1 MASPWGPR
9 CRSVWGCGI
18 LGARPAWDSGGT
30 SDSTLNSNLAVA
42 PILPAGRTR
51 DPATRA
57 ARRPP
62 SEPSMPDVAVLN
74 REDLAMFINAACAC
88 TGQSEFYGADREQR
102 ISLDFLHAYVAHNYR
117 GLYALCLVAGIN
129 HFNQGLVV
137 ERLLALGA
145 PKDPSVRARENALL
159 TNALRRLPPQRVY
172 RLFGRLRR
180 ARVNNRR
187 TRALLTAWL
196 AQRDLAFDAVKY
208 RGLLRSSARHTH
220 ARLVPE
226 VHGFLFD
233 GPHSRTS
240 WDAPLLDAFRRAK
253 YDQRAIYE
261 LPFTVAEGLAVA
273 KGIPRKR
280 FLERIA
286 PQMTKAERERTLA
299 RVEREGLTADVDLAR
314 WPLTRACLR
323 VLSLP
328 IAERERFRDPLRAS
342 ARRALAGRPTLPA
355 RVRVVLDSSHSARGG
370 AQKRNRP
377 LAVALG
383 IALLVEEGC
392 ADGRCWWSHAQ
403 APADALT
410 VRPVGQTRLADGL
423 LDALEDAP
431 DLVIVVSDG
440 FENDPPGACGEV
452 VRLFREH
459 VDPEGRT
466 AIVHLDP
473 VFDATAYMPRALG
486 PSVPTVGIRDA
497 EELPLKLAFARFT
510 HGDVPLAEL
519 EAWLL
524 ERSASELPPEPSEPD
539 ADEEAP

>member
-1 MASPWGPR
+1 
-9 CRSVWGCGI
+9 
-18 LGARPAWDSGGT
+18 
-30 SDSTLNSNLAVA
+30 
-42 PILPAGRTR
+42 
-51 DPATRA
+51 
-57 ARRPP
+57 
-62 SEPSMPDVAVLN
+62 MPDVAVLN

-129 HFNQGLVV
+129 HFNQALVV

-145 PKDPSVRARENALL
+145 PRDPSLRARENALL

-187 TRALLTAWL
+187 TRALLTRWL
-196 AQRDLAFDAVKY
+196 VGRDLAFDAVKY

-220 ARLVPE
+220 ARMLPE

-233 GPHSRTS
+233 GPHSRKL
-240 WDAPLLDAFRRAK
+240 WEAPLLDAFRRAK

-261 LPFTVAEGLAVA
+261 LPFTVAEGLAA
-273 KGIPRKR
+273 AQGIPRKR
-280 FLERIA
+280 FLERIQ
-286 PQMTKAERERTLA
+286 PQMTAHERTRALG
-299 RVEREGLTADVDLAR
+299 RVEREGLTSDADLSR
-314 WPLTRACLR
+314 MPLTRGCTL

-328 IAERERFRDPLRAS
+328 IAERTERFRDGLRTS
-342 ARRALAGRPTLPA
+342 ARRALFGQPPLPG
-355 RVRVVLDSSHSARGG
+355 RVRVVLDSSYSARGG
-370 AQKRNRP
+370 ARKRNRP

-383 IALLVEEGC
+383 VALLAEAGC
-392 ADGRCWWSHAQ
+392 PDVRCWWSHTGG
-403 APADALT
+403 PTDPFT
-410 VRPVGQTRLADGL
+410 VRPTGQTNLADGL
-423 LDALEDAP
+423 LDALDDRP

-440 FENDPPGACGEV
+440 FENDPPGAAGEV
-452 VRLFREH
+452 IRLFREH
-459 VDPEGRT
+459 VDPGGRT
-466 AIVHLDP
+466 GIVHLNP

-510 HGDVPLAEL
+510 HGDVPLTEL

-524 ERSASELPPEPSEPD
+524 ERFASAVPD
-539 ADEEAP
+539 ADVPDDDGDPP